1 MKVLLPYIPLR
12 MLPHATRWVGERVKE
27 CVFVTR
33 PNFTKVEVKNYL
45 EGTYGMR
52 GIERVDTC
60 NYEGKKK
67 TFTNTKT
74 KKKTFFRRQD
84 FKKAYVTFKVRI
96 WMDVSMWWTCTRA
109 SGWRVVNN
117 ERSRASLCR
126 DDALCRCVFRLTRC
140 VYMCVCRDRPSQ
152 DPIEAPPYLL
162 AMKRNA
168 EEVNRRQAAAAN
180 SGDS

>member
-33 PNFTKVEVKNYL
+33 PNFTKVEVKNYM

-67 TFTNTKT
+67 TFTNRKT

-84 FKKAYVTFKVRI
+84 FKKAYVTFKVRVRVYI
-96 WMDVSMWWTCTRA
+96 RMDGWCTCLAGERN
-109 SGWRVVNN
+109 NN
-117 ERSRASLCR
+117 ERSRLASFV
-126 DDALCRCVFRLTRC
+126 AAMRCVRVYAC
-140 VYMCVCRDRPSQ
+140 VSSDMMSVCVCS
-152 DPIEAPPYLL
+152 
-162 AMKRNA
+162 
-168 EEVNRRQAAAAN
+168 
-180 SGDS
+180 

>member
-67 TFTNTKT
+67 TFTNRKT

-84 FKKAYVTFKVRI
+84 FKKAYVTFKVRLY
-96 WMDVSMWWTCTRA
+96 VCVRGCVYRYGGQRA
-109 SGWRVVNN
+109 KPCEFYRVAGMRHV
-117 ERSRASLCR
+117 RVYVCV
-126 DDALCRCVFRLTRC
+126 CVF
-140 VYMCVCRDRPSQ
+140 
-152 DPIEAPPYLL
+152 
-162 AMKRNA
+162 
-168 EEVNRRQAAAAN
+168 
-180 SGDS
+180 